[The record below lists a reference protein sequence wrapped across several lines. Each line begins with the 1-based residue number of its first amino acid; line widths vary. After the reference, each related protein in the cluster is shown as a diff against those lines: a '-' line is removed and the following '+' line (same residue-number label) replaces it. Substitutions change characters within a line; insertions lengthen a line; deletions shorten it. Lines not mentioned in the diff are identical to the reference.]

1 MTTQF
6 DSTTENTAVPEALG
20 TIEYIDPETLELEAN
35 VRDDVQLAEDFL
47 ASLREHGV
55 IVPLTAVRD
64 AEGRT
69 VVREGQCRT
78 IGAREVGLAKVPVF
92 VLTETAA
99 KNADAR
105 TLERIVHQMVANDQR
120 SALTEAQRARAIQ
133 TMLDTGVSPTKVA
146 KRLSIG
152 TNAVKAAALAAK
164 SPVALEALDS
174 EQMTFQEAASL
185 VEFEDDD
192 NAVRQLIR
200 AAGTRSFDH
209 TVEQLRTARE
219 TEQRRQAA
227 AAEWSAQGYTVLD
240 GFPRWDDLSCLSIRY
255 LRTAEDASAT
265 EADVKDPAHWAAH
278 LTEDYAYFDRETGEP
293 VDDDMVDDE
302 TRDDET
308 LEPEEGLRHYNT
320 VEERTV
326 FVPEWYCLD
335 YQSEGLTP
343 APSLRSRG
351 GTPSAGGATED
362 DPEAEARQQEAER
375 RERRKLLALNRLGD
389 AAAVVRREYVTK
401 LLARKTPPKGAAT
414 FTAYCLIRDR
424 FIQSQNH
431 GEDLTAELLGVKD
444 FREVRAL
451 ISDASTNLDP
461 RAQVITLATVIGALE
476 ARCTKDA
483 WRSAKS
489 GITGSAMYNSHT
501 LGSDVYLRFLVET
514 GYAPAEVEKI
524 VLGERTA
531 DEVYDAELAL
541 STEQ

>member
-6 DSTTENTAVPEALG
+6 DTTENSETAEDLG
-20 TIEYIDPETLELEAN
+20 TVEYHDPQTLTLEDN
-35 VRDDVQLAEDFL
+35 VRDDVHLSKEFL

-64 AEGRT
+64 TEGRT

-78 IGAREVGLAKVPVF
+78 LGAREVGLAKVPVF
-92 VLTETAA
+92 VLTDTASE
-99 KNADAR
+99 NADAR
-105 TLERIVHQMVANDQR
+105 TVERIVHQMVANDQR
-120 SALTEAQRARAIQ
+120 AALTESQRARAIQ
-133 TMLDTGVSPTKVA
+133 TMLDTGATPARVA
-146 KRLSIG
+146 KKLSID
-152 TNAVKAAALAAK
+152 THAVKAAGVAAK
-164 SPVALEALDS
+164 SAVALEALDT
-174 EQMTFQEAASL
+174 EQMTFLEAAAL
-185 VEFEDDD
+185 VEFEQDE

-219 TEQRRQAA
+219 TEQHRQAA
-227 AAEWSAQGYTVLD
+227 ATEWTAQGYTVLD
-240 GFPRWDDLSCLSIRY
+240 GFPRWDDLACLSIRY

-265 EADVKDPAHWAAH
+265 EADVKDPAHWAVY

-293 VDDDMVDDE
+293 VDDDSVDDD

-335 YQSEGLTP
+335 YQSTGLTP
-343 APSLRSRG
+343 APSMRSRG
-351 GTPSAGGATED
+351 GAPSAGGATDD

-389 AAAVVRREYVTK
+389 AAAVVRRDYVTK

-431 GEDLTAELLGVKD
+431 GEDITAELLGVKD

-451 ISDASTNLDP
+451 ISDASANLDP
-461 RAQVITLATVIGALE
+461 RAQVITLALVLGALE

-514 GYAPAEVEKI
+514 GYAPAEVERI
-524 VLGERTA
+524 VLSERTS
-531 DEVYDAELAL
+531 DEVYDAELAQ
-541 STEQ
+541 SSEQ